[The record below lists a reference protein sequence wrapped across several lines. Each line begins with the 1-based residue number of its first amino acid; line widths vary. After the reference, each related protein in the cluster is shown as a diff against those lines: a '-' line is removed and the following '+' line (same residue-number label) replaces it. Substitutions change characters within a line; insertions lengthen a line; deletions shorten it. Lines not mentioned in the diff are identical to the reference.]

1 MEEEENEEE
10 EKNKNKGKKEKN
22 KKFPYSGQIRIT
34 AVLTHICN
42 FIWKQNYSIIINIWP
57 HILVNT
63 FLIYKS
69 SLMIDFLRTSYHHSI
84 FKEHLLWLGRL
95 QKVMFESFPFFLYFV
110 KVQFQLRVLET

>member
-42 FIWKQNYSIIINIWP
+42 FIWKHNYNII
-57 HILVNT
+57 
-63 FLIYKS
+63 LIYGH
-69 SLMIDFLRTSYHHSI
+69 TS
-84 FKEHLLWLGRL
+84 W
-95 QKVMFESFPFFLYFV
+95 
-110 KVQFQLRVLET
+110 